1 MYRQWE
7 VHRSQYLLGLH
18 QEDEELYRQWE
29 KTEQEESAI
38 RSNIGEGDRFAVLE
52 RNKVNR
58 RRRQRNKR
66 EPIWEQKGSLS
77 SLLLGRS

>member
-38 RSNIGEGDRFAVLE
+38 WANRREGDQFAVLE
-52 RNKVNR
+52 RN
-58 RRRQRNKR
+58 
-66 EPIWEQKGSLS
+66 
-77 SLLLGRS
+77 